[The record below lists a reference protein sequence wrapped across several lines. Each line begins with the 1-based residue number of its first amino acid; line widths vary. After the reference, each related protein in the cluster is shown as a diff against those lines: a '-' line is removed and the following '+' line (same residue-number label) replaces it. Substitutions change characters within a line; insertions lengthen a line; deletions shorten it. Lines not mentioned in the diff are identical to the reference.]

1 MTMHLSYEAVCR
13 ELDRRRRIALGFERI
28 EALLELLGE
37 PHRSLEIVQVVGTNG
52 KGTTAVALMHA
63 LEATGRFS
71 GAYLSPHVLSY
82 TERVVLRGRFVSEE
96 EFAAAMGKTIEV
108 ADANEVPA
116 TQFELLTAGALLAF
130 RDAGIEWAVLEAGL
144 GARHDAT
151 SAAEPR
157 AVVLTNVGLD
167 HTEYLGDTVEE
178 IAEEKLASLRPGATL
193 VLGTD
198 DPRVLAAARKAGE
211 RVGGARVVENE
222 EAGDSSYLARNERL
236 GVRAAEVLIGRPLRQ
251 DERGSALAAA
261 RATRLPARFET
272 HEVRGVPVVVDGGHN
287 PEGLEAA
294 LGAVRARYGDRPL
307 GVVFGALKGKDIA
320 SMLNTLER
328 EADVLVLA
336 RPAEAS
342 GRAMDPKRVEE
353 EYGPRDSGGRRALVI
368 DDAGD
373 ALRFAVGEM
382 EEVNGVVLVTGSL
395 YTGAGA
401 LRWLRD
407 EPG

>member
-37 PHRSLEIVQVVGTNG
+37 PHRSHETVQVVGTNG
-52 KGTTAVALMHA
+52 KGTTAIALMHA

-82 TERVVLRGRFVSEE
+82 TERVVLHGRFVSEE
-96 EFAAAMGKTIEV
+96 EFAAAMGKTIEI

-130 RDAGIEWAVLEAGL
+130 RGAGMEWAVLEAGL

-151 SAAEPR
+151 SAAGPC

-193 VLGTD
+193 ILGTD
-198 DPRVLAAARKAGE
+198 DLRVLAAARKTGE
-211 RVGGARVVENE
+211 RVGARVVEHK

-236 GVRAAEVLIGRPLRQ
+236 AVRAAEVLIGRPLRR
-251 DERGSALAAA
+251 DERGSALTAA

-336 RPAEAS
+336 RPAETS

-407 EPG
+407 EPR

>member
-1 MTMHLSYEAVCR
+1 V
-13 ELDRRRRIALGFERI
+13 
-28 EALLELLGE
+28 
-37 PHRSLEIVQVVGTNG
+37 
-52 KGTTAVALMHA
+52 
-63 LEATGRFS
+63 
-71 GAYLSPHVLSY
+71 
-82 TERVVLRGRFVSEE
+82 
-96 EFAAAMGKTIEV
+96 
-108 ADANEVPA
+108 
-116 TQFELLTAGALLAF
+116 
-130 RDAGIEWAVLEAGL
+130 
-144 GARHDAT
+144 
-151 SAAEPR
+151 
-157 AVVLTNVGLD
+157 
-167 HTEYLGDTVEE
+167 
-178 IAEEKLASLRPGATL
+178 
-193 VLGTD
+193 
-198 DPRVLAAARKAGE
+198 
-211 RVGGARVVENE
+211 GARVVEHE

-236 GVRAAEVLIGRPLRQ
+236 GVRAAEVLIRRPLRQ

-307 GVVFGALKGKDIA
+307 GVEFGALKGKDIA

-328 EADVLVLA
+328 EADVLVLT
-336 RPAEAS
+336 RLAETS

-395 YTGAGA
+395 YTGTGA

-407 EPG
+407 EHG